1 MVAMPAV
8 VVALSDAPSF
18 TPNDLRSADP
28 GAAREDEPAVDPAG
42 AGYWQTQ
49 PTLLAMM
56 ATAVSRMPM
65 V

>member
-8 VVALSDAPSF
+8 VVALSVAPSF

-28 GAAREDEPAVDPAG
+28 GAAREDEVAADPAG
-42 AGYWQTQ
+42 AGYWHTQ

-56 ATAVSRMPM
+56 ATAVSRMLM

>member
-8 VVALSDAPSF
+8 VVALSVATSLS
-18 TPNDLRSADP
+18 NALRSLDP
-28 GAAREDEPAVDPAG
+28 GAAREDEPAADPAG
-42 AGYWQTQ
+42 VGDWHTQ